1 MYIYNINKWLYEVKT
16 CADFISL
23 YIGEKKRVVCKYVRS
38 LKVDF
43 FSESDH
49 LNKCKPAR
57 ASLSGGFCRPVK
69 NFTHQ
74 LRLNYRVLGIEIIR
88 VD

>member
-16 CADFISL
+16 CADFISV
-23 YIGEKKRVVCKYVRS
+23 YIGDKKKNALYVNMRS

-57 ASLSGGFCRPVK
+57 ASLSGGFCRPV
-69 NFTHQ
+69 
-74 LRLNYRVLGIEIIR
+74 
-88 VD
+88 